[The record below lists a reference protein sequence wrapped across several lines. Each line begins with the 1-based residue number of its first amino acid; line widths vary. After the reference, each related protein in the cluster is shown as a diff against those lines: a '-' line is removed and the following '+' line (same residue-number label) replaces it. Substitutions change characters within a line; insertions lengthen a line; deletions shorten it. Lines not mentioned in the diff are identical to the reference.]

1 MQSPTSIVTGGAGTE
16 QVIEQSS
23 ASLRIIQ
30 DARRPFLKNQIR
42 LRQPLDR
49 RRIRLIL
56 TVPHDTHRHVRHKH
70 VAYADRHQPIYP
82 PNKHVHRLAIHP
94 TDTSEGATI
103 RTLNELAILGN
114 AITGKRHRPKDPIRT
129 HDHKATDPER
139 TPQELWVD
147 P

>member
-16 QVIEQSS
+16 QAIEQGS
-23 ASLRIIQ
+23 ARLRIIQ

-42 LRQPLDR
+42 LRQPLNDS
-49 RRIRLIL
+49 RIRFI
-56 TVPHDTHRHVRHKH
+56 VAVTHNAHGHVRHKH
-70 VAYADRHQPIYP
+70 VAYASGHQAIHS

-114 AITGKRHRPKDPIRT
+114 AITGKRHRPKDPIHT